1 MFGLGNV
8 VYLRKTQISIREMLS
23 KDGPNDCHLSHLA
36 LKDLNCGWCVDQL
49 PPGKLPSIH
58 SP

>member
-8 VYLRKTQISIREMLS
+8 VYLRKTQISIGEMLS

-36 LKDLNCGWCVDQL
+36 LKDLN
-49 PPGKLPSIH
+49 
-58 SP
+58 